1 MSFCGSKNSA
11 RSVAE
16 GVLKNECF
24 VDVLNIVP
32 HAIFVLVSVF
42 ILIVWC
48 KSKYYDATT
57 WVHFRGHN
65 VRWFFSLVLIIVI
78 GTEIAEGFMSDARDP
93 DTVNFHVFI
102 PPIIALIA
110 TVLTLVFYHNI
121 EQWNSPRFLL
131 IILAYWMSVLPI
143 KILKGVSLYK
153 NETSA
158 DHVRVWLTW
167 TDVAI
172 YAVLLTVE
180 INLLRVQRYA
190 FFKNPIPA
198 KTPSDLGGSKFV
210 FRHVNFLS
218 KLTFWWLNGFLAD
231 GYRTPYEQEHLGHL
245 PKDVQAESLYRNFK
259 AVFED
264 ELEKSK
270 KKGKKLNFHK
280 VYLRVFWK
288 NLLLAGIL
296 RFFGD
301 IIQFVGPWCIELIIN
316 YAYAQVKAKE
326 GSTPIN
332 GSSTEV
338 SSSNLS
344 IPLIPYNSS
353 VSSFNNQ
360 SITMMPPKMTFHTPY
375 ITREEFFSNGFVIAV
390 VLVITTSIQSACH
403 QYYGFLTINMGASFK
418 IAVQGM
424 VYNKGL
430 RLSGLVINSGK
441 LTMGQILN
449 HMSQDATN
457 LMMMFFF
464 IHYVWSVPLTVV
476 IALTLMYMKMGWV
489 ALIGGSVVVMAGP
502 IQYLVGKGMSSMQK
516 KVMAQSDKRVKKCNE
531 AIQGIKVIKLLA
543 WEKFFRHDIQSSRKI
558 ELKRLFY
565 NSIYRVLFTFTL
577 VAVPTIGTMVT
588 FILYPELEEK
598 PLNVGKA
605 LSTLALFNILT
616 LPMALFTYF
625 CTTFITANVSIK
637 RLMHFLLAEDTEG
650 LADKNKTLTHSI
662 GIDTTD
668 VGDSTGTEGI
678 KLDTIVEYRNGTKR
692 TSTSTSLQKDDKL
705 SSSDSSIESNMS
717 PTPYHSRNNSKGSL
731 PDMMEGSRRPSA
743 QTSQSGTALTV
754 NDGKEPPRRRH
765 TSGVST
771 EDEEEVSENLT
782 TIEAK
787 NVFEITDGEF
797 SWHLNKEDE
806 VALKDINV
814 KIPVGK
820 LTMIVG
826 QVGAGKTSLI
836 SAMLGEMTTVNG
848 HVEVIKGARIAYV
861 PQKPWLLN
869 ATLKENII
877 FGQPYNANRYS
888 KVITACALQPDIDSL
903 PAGDQTEIGE
913 KGINLSGGQKQRISI
928 ARALYSN
935 ADTVIL
941 DDPLSALDAHVGK
954 HVFEDA
960 IVKRLVR
967 RKRTVILVSHQ
978 LQYIS
983 HSNHLIVMKD
993 GKIQYQGKLSEVK
1006 KQEPDLYESWRKA
1019 LREAKASESSR
1030 DHQDGPKSPDSAHP
1044 FDYSRQIS
1052 IQSGFSGASHLYS
1065 RQMSEMSTAE
1075 EDCIDA
1081 TEEDPLKQP
1090 DKKDG
1095 QLVQKEHKEV
1105 GAVALRV
1112 YKQYMSACGYWLML
1126 FMMVLQVGYH
1136 VLLAWSNIIL
1146 SLWAEESTEFQTNQA
1161 QLGSLQNQSSNF
1173 TVEFDND
1180 SYMHKYLLLNI
1191 VGLVGAF
1198 IANLVHYITTL
1209 RASKNLHFN
1218 LLDTIL
1224 HLSIRFFDTNPSGR
1238 IMNRF
1243 SSDVAGIDQRLP
1255 FILESFTRCV
1265 LVTLSALVINAIAT
1279 PYFILAVV
1287 PMIILYYCFQYF
1299 FRATARE
1306 LQRIESVTRSP
1317 VFSHLS
1323 ETLSGMQTIRAYRA
1337 EKRFRKRAF
1346 ALIDSNNTPYV
1357 FVMAINRWLGIR
1369 LDYIGSLL
1377 VFVSAMASLA
1387 TCLTGNTSPAYVGLS
1402 ITYAL
1407 QVSIYLNW
1415 IVRNAA
1421 ELELAMNSVERVDE
1435 FIHLEREV
1443 DSHHKGNHELEKDW
1457 PVHGK
1462 IEFRNVSLKYDAHL
1476 DKVLDGASFTIYPG
1490 EKVGI
1495 CGRTGSGKSSLTLSL
1510 FRMIDICEGDI
1521 YVDEK
1526 DTKRVPLEELRSKLA
1541 IIPQDPVLFTGTI
1554 RYNLDPEGEI
1564 SDEKLWAALE
1574 TVQLKESI
1582 TELHNQLDANVSE
1595 GGENFSVGQKQLFCL
1610 ARAFLRDNKIL
1621 VLDEATA
1628 SIDLETDNELQR
1640 VIASAFGDKTVITIA
1655 HRISTIL
1662 KYDRVMVLDKG
1673 TVKEFESPQTLLKN
1687 PDSLF
1692 SSLVHS
1698 KKK

>member
-1 MSFCGSKNSA
+1 MSFCGSKHSA
-11 RSVAE
+11 TSVAE
-16 GVLKNECF
+16 GVVKNECF

-32 HAIFVLVSVF
+32 HAIFVLVSLF

-48 KSKYYDATT
+48 KSKYYNATT

-65 VRWFFSLVLIIVI
+65 VRWTCSLFLIIVI
-78 GTEIAEGFMSDARDP
+78 VTEISEGFMSDARDP

-110 TVLTLVFYHNI
+110 TILSLIFYHNI

-131 IILAYWMSVLPI
+131 IILAYWLSVLPI
-143 KILKGVSLYK
+143 KILKGISLYQ
-153 NETSA
+153 NGTSSA
-158 DHVRVWLTW
+158 HVRVLLTW
-167 TDVAI
+167 TDVALYGI
-172 YAVLLTVE
+172 LLAVEV
-180 INLLRVQRYA
+180 NVLRVQKYA
-190 FFKNPIPA
+190 FFKNPVPA
-198 KTPSDLGGSKFV
+198 KNPSDLGGSKFV
-210 FRHVNFLS
+210 YKHVNFLS
-218 KLTFWWLNGFLAD
+218 KVTFWWLNGFLAD
-231 GYRTPYEQEHLGHL
+231 GYKTPYEQEHLGQL
-245 PKDVQAESLYRNFK
+245 PKDIQVESVYKRFK
-259 AVFED
+259 AVFDD
-264 ELEKSK
+264 ELDKCQK
-270 KKGKKLNFHK
+270 NGKKLNFHK

-288 NLLLAGIL
+288 NLCLAGFL

-316 YAYAQVKAKE
+316 YAYAQVKVKE
-326 GSTPIN
+326 GSNPTN
-332 GSSTEV
+332 GSSLGTSPSTV
-338 SSSNLS
+338 S
-344 IPLIPYNSS
+344 LIPYNSS
-353 VSSFNNQ
+353 MASLYNQ
-360 SITMMPPKMTFHTPY
+360 SIDMTTPSNTTINIY
-375 ITREEFFSNGFVIAV
+375 VTVSEFISNGYVLASSLLILTILQNSLWQQHHN
-390 VLVITTSIQSACH
+390 LVILEASKLKVAIQA
-403 QYYGFLTINMGASFK
+403 
-418 IAVQGM
+418 M

-430 RLSGLVINSGK
+430 RLSGLVINSGQM
-441 LTMGQILN
+441 TMGQILN

-464 IHYVWSVPLTVV
+464 IHYVWSVPLTVI
-476 IALTLMYMKMGWV
+476 IALVLMYMKMGWT

-502 IQYLVGKGMSSMQK
+502 IQYLVGKGMSNMQK

-543 WEKFFRHDIQSSRKI
+543 WEKFFGHDIQSSRKR
-558 ELKRLFY
+558 ELKLLFF
-565 NSIYRVLFTFTL
+565 NSIFRVLFTFIL

-588 FILYPELEEK
+588 FILYPDLEGK
-598 PLNVGKA
+598 PLDVGKA

-616 LPMALFTYF
+616 LPMALFTLF
-625 CTTFITANVSIK
+625 CTTFITASVSIK
-637 RLMHFLLAEDTEG
+637 RLLRFLLSEETEG
-650 LADKNKTLTHSI
+650 LADKSKTLTHSI

-668 VGDSTGTEGI
+668 PDGVTGTEDI
-678 KLDTIVEYRNGTKR
+678 KLDTIVEYRNGTKKN
-692 TSTSTSLQKDDKL
+692 STSTSLHKDDD
-705 SSSDSSIESNMS
+705 SSSQSSLGSNMS
-717 PTPYHSRNNSKGSL
+717 RSQSRSRQNSKGSL
-731 PDMMEGSRRPSA
+731 LDMMEGTRRPSA
-743 QTSQSGTALTV
+743 QTNYSGTALTV
-754 NDGKEPPRRRH
+754 NDRKDPARRRH

-782 TIEAK
+782 VIEAK
-787 NVFEITDGEF
+787 NVFEISDGAF
-797 SWHLNKEDE
+797 SWHLDREE
-806 VALKDINV
+806 EIALKDINV

-826 QVGAGKTSLI
+826 QVGSGKTSLI
-836 SAMLGEMTTVNG
+836 SAMLGEMTTVSG
-848 HVEVIKGARIAYV
+848 HVDIIKGANIAYV

-869 ATLKENII
+869 ATLKENIL
-877 FGQPYNANRYS
+877 FGQAFNFRRYN
-888 KVITACALQPDIDSL
+888 KVIDSCALKPDIASL
-903 PAGDQTEIGE
+903 PAGDETEVGE

-941 DDPLSALDAHVGK
+941 DDPMSALDAHVGK

-960 IVKRLVR
+960 IMKRLVR
-967 RKRTVILVSHQ
+967 RKRSVILVTHQ
-978 LQYIS
+978 LQYVS
-983 HSNHLIVMKD
+983 HSNQLIVMKD
-993 GKIQYQGKLSEVK
+993 GRIQYQGTLSEVK
-1006 KQEPDLYESWRKA
+1006 KQEPELYESWRLA

-1030 DHQDGPKSPDSAHP
+1030 DHHDPPMSPADSANP

-1052 IQSGFSGASHLYS
+1052 VQSILSGSSQPFS

-1075 EDCIDA
+1075 EDCIEA
-1081 TEEDPLKQP
+1081 TEQDPLKE
-1090 DKKDG
+1090 KDG

-1105 GAVALRV
+1105 GAISLRV
-1112 YKQYMSACGYWLML
+1112 YLQYAAACGYLLM
-1126 FMMVLQVGYH
+1126 FVMMLLQVAYH

-1146 SLWAEESTEFQTNQA
+1146 SLWAEESSEFQNQLA
-1161 QLGSLQNQSSNF
+1161 QLGPQNQSSNISQ
-1173 TVEFDND
+1173 TFDN
-1180 SYMHKYLLLNI
+1180 HKYMFNYIILNI

-1198 IANLVHYITTL
+1198 IANLVLYLTTL

-1243 SSDVAGIDQRLP
+1243 SADVAGIDQRLP

-1265 LVTLSALVINAIAT
+1265 LVTVSALAINVIGT
-1279 PYFILAVV
+1279 PYFLIAVAPLA
-1287 PMIILYYCFQYF
+1287 ILYYCFQYF

-1337 EKRFRKRAF
+1337 ERRFRKRAF
-1346 ALIDSNNTPYV
+1346 ALIDNNNTPYV
-1357 FVMAINRWLGIR
+1357 YVMAINRWLGIR

-1377 VFVSAMASLA
+1377 VFISAIASLA
-1387 TCLTGNTSPAYVGLS
+1387 TCLTGQTSPAYVGLS

-1421 ELELAMNSVERVDE
+1421 ELELSMNSVERVDE

-1443 DSHHKGNHELEKDW
+1443 DFHHKGNHKLEEGW

-1462 IEFRNVSLKYDAHL
+1462 IEFKNVSLKYDKDL
-1476 DKVLDGASFTIYPG
+1476 DKVVTNASFIINPG

-1495 CGRTGSGKSSLTLSL
+1495 CGRTGSGKSSMTLSL
-1510 FRMIDICEGDI
+1510 FRMIDICEGEI

-1526 DTKRVPLEELRSKLA
+1526 DTKRVSLEELRSNLA

-1554 RYNLDPEGEI
+1554 RYNLDPLNEI
-1564 SDEKLWAALE
+1564 SDEKLWSALE
-1574 TVQLKESI
+1574 TVQLKDSI
-1582 TELHNQLDANVSE
+1582 TELPNQLDANVSE
-1595 GGENFSVGQKQLFCL
+1595 GGENFSIGQKQLFCL

-1628 SIDLETDNELQR
+1628 SIDLETDNKLQR

-1662 KYDRVMVLDKG
+1662 KYDRVMVLEKG
-1673 TVKEFESPQTLLKN
+1673 EVKEFDSPQTLLKN
-1687 PDSLF
+1687 PTSIF

>member
-1 MSFCGSKNSA
+1 MSFCGSKHRA

-16 GVLKNECF
+16 GVVKNECF

-32 HAIFVLVSVF
+32 HAIFVLVSLF

-48 KSKYYDATT
+48 KSKYYNATT

-65 VRWFFSLVLIIVI
+65 VRWTCSLFLIIVI
-78 GTEIAEGFMSDARDP
+78 VTEISEGFMSDARDP

-110 TVLTLVFYHNI
+110 TILSLVFYHNI

-131 IILAYWMSVLPI
+131 IILAYWLSVLPI
-143 KILKGVSLYK
+143 KILKGISLYQ
-153 NETSA
+153 NGTTSA
-158 DHVRVWLTW
+158 HVRVLLTW
-167 TDVAI
+167 TDVALYVI
-172 YAVLLTVE
+172 LFGVE
-180 INLLRVQRYA
+180 VNVLRVQKYA
-190 FFKNPIPA
+190 FFKNPVPA
-198 KTPSDLGGSKFV
+198 KSPSDLGGSKFV
-210 FRHVNFLS
+210 YKHVNFLS
-218 KLTFWWLNGFLAD
+218 KVTFWWLNGFLVD
-231 GYRTPYEQEHLGHL
+231 GYKTPYEQEHLGKL
-245 PKDVQAESLYRNFK
+245 PKDIQVESVYKKFK
-259 AVFED
+259 AVFDD
-264 ELEKSK
+264 ELEKCQK
-270 KKGKKLNFHK
+270 NGKKLNFHK

-288 NLLLAGIL
+288 NLCLAGFL

-316 YAYAQVKAKE
+316 YAYAQVKVKE
-326 GSTPIN
+326 GSNPTN
-332 GSSTEV
+332 GNPLGTSPSTV
-338 SSSNLS
+338 S
-344 IPLIPYNSS
+344 IIPYNSS
-353 VSSFNNQ
+353 SMVSLYNQ
-360 SITMMPPKMTFHTPY
+360 SVDMTTPSNTTINIY
-375 ITREEFFSNGFVIAV
+375 VTLSEFISNGYVLASSLLVLTILQNSLWQQHHN
-390 VLVITTSIQSACH
+390 LVILEASKLKVAIQA
-403 QYYGFLTINMGASFK
+403 
-418 IAVQGM
+418 M

-430 RLSGLVINSGK
+430 RLSGLVINSGQM
-441 LTMGQILN
+441 TMGQILN

-464 IHYVWSVPLTVV
+464 IHYVWSVPLTVI
-476 IALTLMYMKMGWV
+476 IALVLMYMKMGWT

-502 IQYLVGKGMSSMQK
+502 IQYLVGKGMSNMQK

-543 WEKFFRHDIQSSRKI
+543 WEKFFCHDIQSSRKK
-558 ELKRLFY
+558 ELKLLFF
-565 NSIYRVLFTFTL
+565 NSIFRVLFTFIL

-588 FILYPELEEK
+588 FILYPDLEGK
-598 PLNVGKA
+598 PLDVGKA

-616 LPMALFTYF
+616 LPMALFTLF
-625 CTTFITANVSIK
+625 CTTFITASVSIK
-637 RLMHFLLAEDTEG
+637 RLMRFLLSEETEG

-668 VGDSTGTEGI
+668 PDGVTGTEDI
-678 KLDTIVEYRNGTKR
+678 KLDTIVEYCNGTKKN
-692 TSTSTSLQKDDKL
+692 STSTSLHKDED
-705 SSSDSSIESNMS
+705 SSSQSSLGSNMS
-717 PTPYHSRNNSKGSL
+717 RTPSRSRQNSKGSL
-731 PDMMEGSRRPSA
+731 LDMMEGTRRSSA
-743 QTSQSGTALTV
+743 QTNYSGTALTV
-754 NDGKEPPRRRH
+754 NDRKDPARRRH

-782 TIEAK
+782 VIEAK
-787 NVFEITDGEF
+787 NVFEINDGAF
-797 SWHLNKEDE
+797 SWHLDHEE
-806 VALKDINV
+806 EIALKDINV

-826 QVGAGKTSLI
+826 QVGSGKTSLI
-836 SAMLGEMTTVNG
+836 SAMLGEMTTVSG
-848 HVEVIKGARIAYV
+848 HVDIIKGANIAFV

-869 ATLKENII
+869 ATLKENIL
-877 FGQPYNANRYS
+877 FGQAFNFRRYN
-888 KVITACALQPDIDSL
+888 KVIDSCALKPDIASL
-903 PAGDQTEIGE
+903 PAGDETEVGE

-967 RKRTVILVSHQ
+967 RKRSVILVTHQ
-978 LQYIS
+978 LQYVG
-983 HSNHLIVMKD
+983 HSNQLIVMKD
-993 GKIQYQGKLSEVK
+993 GRIQYQGTLSEVK
-1006 KQEPDLYESWRKA
+1006 KQEPELYESWRLA

-1030 DHQDGPKSPDSAHP
+1030 DHHDAPMSPSDGAHP

-1052 IQSGFSGASHLYS
+1052 VQSILSGGSQPFS
-1065 RQMSEMSTAE
+1065 RQMSEMSNAE

-1081 TEEDPLKQP
+1081 TEQDPLKE
-1090 DKKDG
+1090 KDG

-1105 GAVALRV
+1105 GAVSLRV
-1112 YKQYMSACGYWLML
+1112 YLQYAAACGYLLMGG
-1126 FMMVLQVGYH
+1126 MMMLQVGYH

-1146 SLWAEESTEFQTNQA
+1146 SLWAEESTEFQTRLA
-1161 QLGSLQNQSSNF
+1161 QLGSQNKSSNISQ
-1173 TVEFDND
+1173 TFDN
-1180 SYMHKYLLLNI
+1180 HKYMFDYMILNI
-1191 VGLVGAF
+1191 IGLVGAF
-1198 IANLVHYITTL
+1198 IANLVLYLTTL

-1243 SSDVAGIDQRLP
+1243 SADVAGIDQRLP

-1265 LVTLSALVINAIAT
+1265 LVTISALAINAIAT
-1279 PYFILAVV
+1279 PYFLIAVAPLA
-1287 PMIILYYCFQYF
+1287 ILYYCFQYF

-1337 EKRFRKRAF
+1337 ERRFRKRAF
-1346 ALIDSNNTPYV
+1346 ALIDNNNTPYV

-1377 VFVSAMASLA
+1377 VFLSAISSLA
-1387 TCLTGNTSPAYVGLS
+1387 TCLTGQTSPAYVGLS

-1421 ELELAMNSVERVDE
+1421 ELELSMNSVERVDE

-1443 DSHHKGNHELEKDW
+1443 DFHHKGNHKLEKGW

-1462 IEFRNVSLKYDAHL
+1462 IEFRNVSLKYDKDL
-1476 DKVLDGASFTIYPG
+1476 EKVVTNASFIINPG

-1510 FRMIDICEGDI
+1510 FRMIDICEGEI
-1521 YVDEK
+1521 YIDEK
-1526 DTKRVPLEELRSKLA
+1526 DTKRVSLEELRSNLA

-1554 RYNLDPEGEI
+1554 RYNLDPQNEI
-1564 SDEKLWAALE
+1564 PDEKLWSALE
-1574 TVQLKESI
+1574 TVQLKDSI
-1582 TELHNQLDANVSE
+1582 TELPNQLDANVSE

-1628 SIDLETDNELQR
+1628 SIDLETDNKLQR

-1662 KYDRVMVLDKG
+1662 KYDRVMVLEKG
-1673 TVKEFESPQTLLKN
+1673 EVKEFDSPQTLLKN
-1687 PDSLF
+1687 PESIF